1 MRHLALVGMVFAIA
15 VSAWAQA
22 PAYGRG
28 EVVRVRPTSSPSE
41 TRTTLPL
48 KVVAVPGDRITV
60 RDSAVLVNSTGLT
73 GFSPDLV
80 ARMARSSR
88 TPQTVPANHYVVAG
102 ERRVNQDISEYWG
115 LHPGSELEVIR

>member
-1 MRHLALVGMVFAIA
+1 MRHFVLAGMVFAVA

-22 PAYGRG
+22 PSYGRG
-28 EVVRVRPTSSPSE
+28 ELVRVRPSSSE

-48 KVVAVPGDRITV
+48 RVVAVPGDRITAG
-60 RDSAVLVNSTGLT
+60 DSAVLVNGTAIT
-73 GFSPDLV
+73 GFSPEFV
-80 ARMARSSR
+80 ARLAGSSR
-88 TPQTVPANHYVVAG
+88 TPQAVPANHYVVAG